1 MMWRPI
7 SVLLLG
13 LTLVACGEKAA
24 QQPAT
29 APAGAQQPAPVTAAT
44 PAQPAEPVQDAPPTE
59 DAGRGLSLA
68 NKPWKGDFD
77 AMLERKTIRVLVPYS
92 RTLYFLD
99 KGQERGL
106 TAETVRDFETYINKK
121 YRKDKR
127 PITVFIIPTTRDK
140 LIDDVAAG
148 IGDIAAGN
156 ITVTPSR
163 EKIVDFYAPDN
174 QPTHDEIV
182 VTGPNAPPLA
192 TLDDLAG
199 KAVAV
204 RKSSSH
210 YESLVALNKRF
221 AAATKPP
228 VQIELLPDALETPD
242 ILEMADAGVL
252 DIVIAD
258 SIEAKAW
265 ALALP
270 NIKVREDL
278 AVTSATK
285 IGWAIRKNSPRLA
298 AALEDFREN
307 HLVKQGVT
315 AYRLAQFQKRFKRMG
330 NPAQSAEYKRFQDTL
345 EIFRRYG
352 PEYDFDPV
360 MLAAQ
365 GFQESRLNQDAKSH
379 VGAIG
384 VMQIMPATGKELEC
398 RRHPQDRGE
407 HPRWRQ
413 VPRQA
418 DARLLQGCEIRRAEP
433 RAVRVR
439 LLQRRARAH
448 PADAQDRRRTRAGP
462 RRLVQQRRDRHRRQ
476 GRHGDDDLRA
486 QHLQVLRLLPA
497 AAGPGGAEAA
507 GRGVA
512 GALTRGEVSG

>member
-13 LTLVACGEKAA
+13 LTLCACGERPAP
-24 QQPAT
+24 QPTT
-29 APAGAQQPAPVTAAT
+29 APAGDQQTAPVATAVPGQPAAPEQA
-44 PAQPAEPVQDAPPTE
+44 APPTE
-59 DAGRGLSLA
+59 DTGRGLSLE

-77 AMLERKTIRVLVPYS
+77 AMLEHKRIRVLVPYS

-127 PITVFIIPTTRDK
+127 PITVFIIPTTRDR
-140 LIDDVAAG
+140 LIDNVAAG

-163 EKIVDFYAPDN
+163 EKVVDFYAPDN

-192 TLDDLAG
+192 TIDDLAG

-204 RKSSSH
+204 RQSSSH

-221 AAATKPP
+221 AAERKPP

-242 ILEMADAGVL
+242 VLEMTDAGVL
-252 DIVIAD
+252 DIVVAD
-258 SIEAKAW
+258 NIEAKAW

-278 AVTSATK
+278 AVRSGTK
-285 IGWAIRKNSPRLA
+285 IGWAIRKNSPQLA
-298 AALEDFREN
+298 AALEDFRES
-307 HLVKQGVT
+307 HLIKQGVS

-330 NPAQSAEYKRFQDTL
+330 NPAQAAEYKRFQATL

-352 PEYDFDPV
+352 PEYDFDPL

-384 VMQIMPATGKELEC
+384 VMQIMPATGKELGVGDI
-398 RRHPQDRGE
+398 RRIEANIHGGAKYLDKLMRDYFKDAKFDEQNRALFAFASYNAGPGRIQQMRKLAAERGLNPDVWFNNVE
-407 HPRWRQ
+407 I
-413 VPRQA
+413 VTA
-418 DARLLQGCEIRRAEP
+418 DKVGMETTTYVRNIFKYYASYRLLQDLEAQKQQAAESLGHSP
-433 RAVRVR
+433 AV
-439 LLQRRARAH
+439 Q
-448 PADAQDRRRTRAGP
+448 
-462 RRLVQQRRDRHRRQ
+462 
-476 GRHGDDDLRA
+476 
-486 QHLQVLRLLPA
+486 
-497 AAGPGGAEAA
+497 
-507 GRGVA
+507 
-512 GALTRGEVSG
+512 